1 MGRGRR
7 LTEGSGRPR
16 ASREWG
22 RWLRELVPE
31 GGRPGRGEASLA
43 PPAGLDGV
51 AGTGTAGGSGAV
63 GAFHQDIQ
71 MGSDHG
77 DAGQSIL
84 WVKVREIAKLRQ
96 SPRNVPALQV
106 HREQLV
112 PIEFVGELA

>member
-1 MGRGRR
+1 
-7 LTEGSGRPR
+7 
-16 ASREWG
+16 
-22 RWLRELVPE
+22 
-31 GGRPGRGEASLA
+31 
-43 PPAGLDGV
+43 
-51 AGTGTAGGSGAV
+51 
-63 GAFHQDIQ
+63 

>member
-1 MGRGRR
+1 MGALAERTSARGREAR
-7 LTEGSGRPR
+7 EGRSFSG
-16 ASREWG
+16 
-22 RWLRELVPE
+22 
-31 GGRPGRGEASLA
+31 